1 MGKRSSKVIALVL
14 AGMSAAYTIPASAKV
29 IELSEKEGDFSNAIA
44 FNNGKYIYDGY
55 KDDND
60 SGIYYNNGKT
70 DIKLEDIDDWDNFKK
85 YSNKYVVD
93 DDEGYKINLEENDY
107 KLLLKN
113 IDESLLT
120 PLKYQYG
127 KNLDYY
133 TATIKLLDM

>member
-60 SGIYYNNGKT
+60 SGIY
-70 DIKLEDIDDWDNFKK
+70 
-85 YSNKYVVD
+85 
-93 DDEGYKINLEENDY
+93 
-107 KLLLKN
+107 
-113 IDESLLT
+113 
-120 PLKYQYG
+120 
-127 KNLDYY
+127 
-133 TATIKLLDM
+133 